1 MSTQNKIDEIA
12 EPLSK
17 GEKAFKALHA
27 VNPNKKLVPG
37 ITDQDHVFS
46 GGERKLDKPT
56 ASLEIYKSE
65 DESEEEYDKNLKAKS
80 KEESFFA
87 SVLGR
92 VLGEAGKQNWDKA
105 HRDDRN
111 EREGAKV
118 GRKSM
123 KPYRQPGEESKS
135 EKRAGLSSV
144 PGYKEALAKRGLK
157 EAEDITDEELNE
169 VLSKNDSASKWI
181 HDFVHSDNPKFKGKS
196 TKERQK
202 MALGAYYAAQKEEVE
217 MDEATLSAKA
227 ARAGKDIGAPGK
239 NFAKIAKSAAARY
252 GSKEAGEKVAGAVLK
267 KMRAN
272 EEVENVDEALGTM
285 ANIKAATKFGQSN
298 ISKMDREEKA
308 RKKAK
313 EDYSKMRKDMGMD
326 DKATTRKIVGE
337 DVEYDYEGEMAK
349 TELRAMCDK
358 ADKLANMLSDDQQLE
373 AWLQSKI
380 SKAKDYIDA
389 VYDYMMYRDKP
400 TVAAAPA
407 MPTQSDTMASTYG
420 SFLNRMGEEVEQ
432 VDEKMTK
439 AEFAA
444 QAHPHDKATFA
455 DKLALIKKKNP
466 KADIDVKTEELEL
479 KSPALLKALNKVI

>member
-1 MSTQNKIDEIA
+1 MSTQNKIEEVA

-37 ITDQDHVFS
+37 VTDQDHVFN
-46 GGERKLDKPT
+46 GMAKKLDAPT

-65 DESEEEYDKNLKAKS
+65 DESQENYDKTLKRDS

-135 EKRAGLSSV
+135 EKRAGLSSM

-217 MDEATLSAKA
+217 MDEA
-227 ARAGKDIGAPGK
+227 
-239 NFAKIAKSAAARY
+239 
-252 GSKEAGEKVAGAVLK
+252 
-267 KMRAN
+267 
-272 EEVENVDEALGTM
+272 LGTM
-285 ANIKAATKFGQSN
+285 ANIKAATEFGQSN
-298 ISKMDREEKA
+298 IAKMDREEKA

-389 VYDYMMYRDKP
+389 VYDYMVYRDKP
-400 TVAAAPA
+400 TVAAAPV
-407 MPTQSDTMASTYG
+407 MPSQSDTMASTYG

>member
-1 MSTQNKIDEIA
+1 MSTQNKIEEVA

-37 ITDQDHVFS
+37 VTDQDHVFN
-46 GGERKLDKPT
+46 GMAKKLDAPT

-65 DESEEEYDKNLKAKS
+65 DESEENYDKTLKRDS

-135 EKRAGLSSV
+135 EKRAGLSSM

-217 MDEATLSAKA
+217 MDEA
-227 ARAGKDIGAPGK
+227 
-239 NFAKIAKSAAARY
+239 
-252 GSKEAGEKVAGAVLK
+252 
-267 KMRAN
+267 
-272 EEVENVDEALGTM
+272 LGTM
-285 ANIKAATKFGQSN
+285 ANIKAATEFGKNSAQRIASMVR
-298 ISKMDREEKA
+298 SEKQ
-308 RKKAK
+308 RKAAEKKEVKKEVK
-313 EDYSKMRKDMGMD
+313 EDVD
-326 DKATTRKIVGE
+326 
-337 DVEYDYEGEMAK
+337 YDYEGEMAK

-389 VYDYMMYRDKP
+389 VYDYMVYRDKP
-400 TVAAAPA
+400 SVAATPA
-407 MPTQSDTMASTYG
+407 MPTQSDTMVGTYG
-420 SFLNRMGEEVEQ
+420 TFLNRMGEEMEH
-432 VDEKMTK
+432 VDETSLAALAPPKDKVTK
-439 AEFAA
+439 KDILVGRGVLK
-444 QAHPHDKATFA
+444 QHP
-455 DKLALIKKKNP
+455 KNP
-466 KADIDVKTEELEL
+466 DKHVLAKEEIQI
-479 KSPALLKALNKVI
+479 KSPALAKAFNKVI

>member
-1 MSTQNKIDEIA
+1 MSTQNKIDEVA
-12 EPLSK
+12 EPISN

-27 VNPNKKLVPG
+27 VNLNKKLVPG
-37 ITDQDHVFS
+37 VTDQDHVFN
-46 GGERKLDKPT
+46 GMARKLDKPT
-56 ASLEIYKSE
+56 ASLEVYKSE
-65 DESEEEYDKNLKAKS
+65 DESKENYDKTLKTTDKM
-80 KEESFFA
+80 ESVFT
-87 SVLGR
+87 SIVDK

-123 KPYRQPGEESKS
+123 KPYRQPGEESKA
-135 EKRAGLSSV
+135 EKRAGLSSI
-144 PGYKEALAKRGLK
+144 PGYKQALAKRGLK

-217 MDEATLSAKA
+217 MDEA
-227 ARAGKDIGAPGK
+227 
-239 NFAKIAKSAAARY
+239 
-252 GSKEAGEKVAGAVLK
+252 
-267 KMRAN
+267 
-272 EEVENVDEALGTM
+272 LGTM
-285 ANIKAATKFGQSN
+285 ANIKAATEFGKNSGQRIAAMVRS
-298 ISKMDREEKA
+298 EKQ
-308 RKKAK
+308 RKAAEKKKEVK
-313 EDYSKMRKDMGMD
+313 EDVD
-326 DKATTRKIVGE
+326 
-337 DVEYDYEGEMAK
+337 YDYEGEMAK

-389 VYDYMMYRDKP
+389 VYDYMVYRDKP

-407 MPTQSDTMASTYG
+407 MPTQSDAMAGTYG
-420 SFLNRMGEEVEQ
+420 SFLNRMGEEVEA
-432 VDEKMTK
+432 VDETSLAALAPPKDKVTK
-439 AEFAA
+439 KDILVGRGVLKK
-444 QAHPHDKATFA
+444 HPTDPNKHV
-455 DKLALIKKKNP
+455 LAK
-466 KADIDVKTEELEL
+466 EEIEI
-479 KSPALLKALNKVI
+479 KSPALAKAFNKTI

>member
-87 SVLGR
+87 SVLGK

-135 EKRAGLSSV
+135 EKRAGLSSM

-217 MDEATLSAKA
+217 MDEA
-227 ARAGKDIGAPGK
+227 
-239 NFAKIAKSAAARY
+239 
-252 GSKEAGEKVAGAVLK
+252 
-267 KMRAN
+267 
-272 EEVENVDEALGTM
+272 LGTM
-285 ANIKAATKFGQSN
+285 ANIKAATEFGKNSAQRIASMVR
-298 ISKMDREEKA
+298 SEKQ
-308 RKKAK
+308 RKAAEKKEVKKEVK
-313 EDYSKMRKDMGMD
+313 EDVD
-326 DKATTRKIVGE
+326 
-337 DVEYDYEGEMAK
+337 YDYEGEMAK

-389 VYDYMMYRDKP
+389 VYDYMVYRDKP
-400 TVAAAPA
+400 TVAAAPV
-407 MPTQSDTMASTYG
+407 MPSQSDAMASTYG
-420 SFLNRMGEEVEQ
+420 TFLNRMGEEVEQ
-432 VDEKMTK
+432 VEEKMTK
-439 AEFAA
+439 SEFAS

-466 KADIDVKTEELEL
+466 KADIEVKTEELEL

>member
-87 SVLGR
+87 SVLGK

-135 EKRAGLSSV
+135 EKRAGLSSM

-217 MDEATLSAKA
+217 MDEA
-227 ARAGKDIGAPGK
+227 
-239 NFAKIAKSAAARY
+239 
-252 GSKEAGEKVAGAVLK
+252 
-267 KMRAN
+267 
-272 EEVENVDEALGTM
+272 LGTM
-285 ANIKAATKFGQSN
+285 ANIKAATEFGKNSAQRIASMVR
-298 ISKMDREEKA
+298 SEKQ
-308 RKKAK
+308 RKAAEKKEVKKEVK
-313 EDYSKMRKDMGMD
+313 EDVD
-326 DKATTRKIVGE
+326 
-337 DVEYDYEGEMAK
+337 YDYEGEMAK

-389 VYDYMMYRDKP
+389 VYDYMVYRDKP
-400 TVAAAPA
+400 SVAAAPA
-407 MPTQSDTMASTYG
+407 MPTQSDTMAGTYG
-420 SFLNRMGEEVEQ
+420 TFLNRMGEEVEK
-432 VDEKMTK
+432 VEEKMTK
-439 AEFAA
+439 SEFAS

-466 KADIDVKTEELEL
+466 KADIEVKTEELEL
-479 KSPALLKALNKVI
+479 KSPALMKALNKVI